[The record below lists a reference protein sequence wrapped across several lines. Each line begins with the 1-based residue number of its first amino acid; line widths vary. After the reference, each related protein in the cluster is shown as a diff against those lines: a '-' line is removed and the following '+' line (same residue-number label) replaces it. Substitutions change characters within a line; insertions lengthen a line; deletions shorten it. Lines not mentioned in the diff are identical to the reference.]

1 MTIFATGDYSYRSST
16 FSPLITLPSSLIT
29 PSTCFTSGLSSS
41 SAAYRPSALRYD
53 RSNSTPLRSM
63 RSESPGYFY
72 NRAVSEFNLPPLGRH
87 EPQLVKHTSESNL
100 QKPISSLSDNKPFQ
114 DKPKAPVVQMR
125 STTKFPSSNRF
136 SYPMCSKL
144 TGDHIA
150 RYSQRITDIFENNE
164 EDEDDKI
171 VNCKPF
177 SKFTAT
183 QNRAFTPFVPK
194 SSYKSVLEET
204 KIIEA
209 KYKKMNDEEEE
220 KRPKTE
226 FDHLRPTRN
235 KFSPPSKFEPLSK
248 GKSWTSESSSTMKTK
263 SSWEPKLCVQ
273 TMSFYKDAM
282 VPSQSKKTDSENQ
295 RMLNPRRY
303 LAANLKTDIY
313 SRNTLPTKQDF
324 EPLDPK
330 PVSAP
335 SQPCGLIRRFTNRE
349 TRLARQTL
357 EYIKK
362 GERWTSAVERPFV
375 IGI

>member
-1 MTIFATGDYSYRSST
+1 
-16 FSPLITLPSSLIT
+16 
-29 PSTCFTSGLSSS
+29 
-41 SAAYRPSALRYD
+41 
-53 RSNSTPLRSM
+53 
-63 RSESPGYFY
+63 
-72 NRAVSEFNLPPLGRH
+72 
-87 EPQLVKHTSESNL
+87 
-100 QKPISSLSDNKPFQ
+100 
-114 DKPKAPVVQMR
+114 MR

-209 KYKKMNDEEEE
+209 KYKKMNDEEED

-235 KFSPPSKFEPLSK
+235 KFCIPSIFEPSSRVNLLTSK
-248 GKSWTSESSSTMKTK
+248 SSNSESSQ
-263 SSWEPKLCVQ
+263 KL
-273 TMSFYKDAM
+273 
-282 VPSQSKKTDSENQ
+282 
-295 RMLNPRRY
+295 
-303 LAANLKTDIY
+303 
-313 SRNTLPTKQDF
+313 
-324 EPLDPK
+324 
-330 PVSAP
+330 
-335 SQPCGLIRRFTNRE
+335 
-349 TRLARQTL
+349 
-357 EYIKK
+357 
-362 GERWTSAVERPFV
+362 
-375 IGI
+375 